1 MGAQNCFRVFYLRS
15 SKLIPNMY
23 CHMQLFIK
31 EFIIDTTI
39 PYNILFVN
47 TCSNAIIKK
56 ENSNSWIPWKFHC
69 LKAKHLTTFWFA
81 FLMIW
86 CPSRTTGEPN
96 SDQQGRIAWLIGSD
110 RNLGSKQ
117 PHTKDNYKKVTRAL
131 KYSVKKPEAPK
142 WSETCKK

>member
-1 MGAQNCFRVFYLRS
+1 MGLDNGSSELLSSVLFKKFKTDSKHVLPHAVIHKRIHYWYHNTLQYTICQYLQQCNNQKR
-15 SKLIPNMY
+15 KFKYL
-23 CHMQLFIK
+23 
-31 EFIIDTTI
+31 DT
-39 PYNILFVN
+39 
-47 TCSNAIIKK
+47 
-56 ENSNSWIPWKFHC
+56 WKFHC

-131 KYSVKKPEAPK
+131 KI
-142 WSETCKK
+142 